1 MKPFEEALFDA
12 VLEEYAVLPCN
23 SATAAQQHSPTQ
35 RKNRTYTSHRRN
47 EIAHRSLWLAK
58 DEKSIFLQPVPG
70 AGQYDFR
77 TQKRRDMFLGFL
89 LQNGFV
95 LKEQGS

>member
-23 SATAAQQHSPTQ
+23 SAVAAQQHSQSQ
-35 RKNRTYTSHRRN
+35 RKNRAYASHRQN

-58 DEKSIFLQPVPG
+58 DEKCIFLQPVPG

-77 TQKRRDMFLGFL
+77 TQKKRDMFLRLL